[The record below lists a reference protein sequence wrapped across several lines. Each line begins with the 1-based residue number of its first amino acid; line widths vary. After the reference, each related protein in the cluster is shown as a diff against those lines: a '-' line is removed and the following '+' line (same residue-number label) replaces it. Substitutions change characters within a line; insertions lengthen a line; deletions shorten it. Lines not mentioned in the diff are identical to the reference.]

1 MNEFLK
7 KINLF
12 KSYLKKP
19 ENSELEQSLLRL
31 TIGFFLIL
39 FFCTPWNVENK
50 FSEILNSIE
59 NQVILLFFIF
69 SIAITISIY
78 KKIFNAQARIVFAI
92 LLDLGSLSFVMMT
105 AADEVL
111 FLFAFYLWVIL
122 GNGFRFGIKYL
133 YLSLVIGVISFIC
146 AIIWGEFWQTRS
158 TIANSLLIVIT
169 LIPLYAIFLINK
181 LYAAIEMAE
190 KANQA
195 KSRFLANMSHELRT
209 PLNGV
214 LGLGS
219 LLQETKLDHEQR
231 NFVGTMQNSAKTLLA
246 LIEKVLDISKI
257 EAGKVVILAESFDL
271 YSLINSVTSIQ
282 KISAE
287 CKGLTI
293 SSHIDTDV
301 PFLLKGDQQH
311 IRQVLVN
318 LIGNAIKFTDHGT
331 IDVIIS
337 KVRDNNDSTTIRFEI
352 KDTGIGIEQQHIQR
366 IFEDFTQVGRSATHQ
381 MGGTGLGTTISKE
394 LVELMNGKIGVES
407 KLNHGSNFWFEIPF
421 ITIPDNALALNN
433 NQFLMVA
440 TEKTTATITPFLK
453 SWNLKV
459 KFVKSPEHAFEVLK
473 NNKDYKTILIDELSL
488 LNKSPTEFFLQLRS
502 DPSLHDIALIL
513 LNPSERNIYKDKIE
527 QGFISV
533 IDDINDKR
541 QLFNAIHIAQH
552 IEKNDNKV
560 VSISDYYASQ
570 IGAKKLNILIAEDN
584 KVNQQVLFGLLKRAG
599 HSAIIADNGESA
611 LDILAKHF
619 DQIDLLIVDKNMPER
634 SGDEVIQAL
643 HFMGIDTSFPIIM
656 LTADA
661 TPEARLLAMKLGV
674 TEFLTKPVDS
684 HDLLRKIA
692 AISKTID
699 SKIHHHVSNSVNTIK
714 HEKMQQ
720 QGKIDNPWYNAS
732 ILQRLFLLDND
743 PNFMHSL
750 IKGFQV
756 DACKHVVQI
765 QSAIKDD
772 YLQYRESLHAL
783 KGAASELGA
792 DKLVEICKQG
802 ENYKSYDIG
811 TEKLSILSKEIEFTY
826 TKTIEAL
833 YDTLSKTSTKNN
845 NEIN

>member
-318 LIGNAIKFTDHGT
+318 LIGNAIKFTDYGT
-331 IDVIIS
+331 IEIIIT
-337 KVRDNNDSTTIRFEI
+337 KVSDNNDSTTIRFEI
-352 KDTGIGIEQQHIQR
+352 KDTGIGIEKQHLQR

-394 LVELMNGKIGVES
+394 LVELMNGVIGVES
-407 KLNHGSNFWFEIPF
+407 ELNHGSTFWFEIPF
-421 ITIPDNALALNN
+421 VTMPNNSLTLNN
-433 NQFLMVA
+433 NQFLVIA
-440 TEKTTATITPFLK
+440 TEQTTATIHPYLK
-453 SWNLKV
+453 SWNLSV
-459 KFVKSPEHAFEVLK
+459 DYVKSPVHAIELLK
-473 NNKDYKTILIDELSL
+473 KTKLYKAILVDELCL
-488 LNKSPTEFFLQLRS
+488 LNITPAGLSNQLKS
-502 DPSLHDIALIL
+502 DPTIHDTSLIL
-513 LNPSERNIYKDKIE
+513 LNPSEKNLYLDKID
-527 QGFISV
+527 QGYISV
-533 IDDINDKR
+533 IDNIDDKR
-541 QLFNAIHIAQH
+541 ALYNAIHISQQ
-552 IEKNDNKV
+552 IENKDKKII
-560 VSISDYYASQ
+560 SISEYYANQS
-570 IGAKKLNILIAEDN
+570 GAKKLNILIAEDN
-584 KVNQQVLFGLLKRAG
+584 KVNQQVLSGLLKRAG
-599 HSAIIADNGESA
+599 HTVVITDNGEQA
-611 LDILAKHF
+611 LSILAKDF

-643 HFMGIDTSFPIIM
+643 RFMGIDPNFPIIM

-661 TPEARLLAMKLGV
+661 TPEARISAIELGV
-674 TEFLTKPVDS
+674 NEFLTKPVDS

-692 AISKTID
+692 AISKTLN
-699 SKIHHHVSNSVNTIK
+699 SKVHQQIPKSSSITTPEIK
-714 HEKMQQ
+714 PPLEIIKT
-720 QGKIDNPWYNAS
+720 DNPWCNIS
-732 ILQRLFLLDND
+732 TFHELTLLDNN
-743 PNFMHSL
+743 PEFMKQL
-750 IKGFQV
+750 IESFEQ
-756 DACKHVVQI
+756 DAQKHI
-765 QSAIKDD
+765 RYIKNSMNDD
-772 YLQYRESLHAL
+772 YPQLRESLHAL
-783 KGAASELGA
+783 KGSSSELGA
-792 DKLVEICKQG
+792 EKLSEICRQAEQFKP
-802 ENYKSYDIG
+802 YDIG
-811 TEKLSILSKEIEFTY
+811 TEKLSLIIEEIELNY
-826 TKTIEAL
+826 NKTVEAL
-833 YDTLSKTSTKNN
+833 NTISSKASTGKS
-845 NEIN
+845 